1 MSRST
6 LLAILAPGVL
16 VTSVQAAQ
24 PLNCS
29 PFLLAFPPLTCE
41 TYCALQYPND
51 HRARLRCTAAGH
63 HGQGPCFA
71 CPCYDTASFT
81 RPKTCPQDE
90 ICELGPTMFV
100 GFIAQNFV
108 TDGYVLYRDGTTQ
121 RGSVTTTFDAN
132 TGVVTGYS
140 CSYGTGVY
148 GSFPPNSVELS
159 GLSPDQATA
168 CTNILFAVGK
178 LGPYGMC
185 LKRG

>member
-1 MSRST
+1 MSRTAILLLSSG
-6 LLAILAPGVL
+6 LLATHIH
-16 VTSVQAAQ
+16 AAQ

-29 PFLLAFPPLTCE
+29 PSSLAFPPLTCE
-41 TYCALQYPND
+41 RYCALQYPND
-51 HRARLRCTAAGH
+51 HPARVLCTAAGH

-71 CPCYDTASFT
+71 CPCYNTTSFT

-90 ICELGPTMFV
+90 ICEYGPTMFA
-100 GFIAQNFV
+100 GFVALNFV
-108 TDGYVLYRDGTTQ
+108 TDGCVLYGDATVQ
-121 RGSVTTTFDAN
+121 RGSVTTTFDPN
-132 TGVVTGYS
+132 TGAVTGIS
-140 CSYGTGVY
+140 CSYGTGA
-148 GSFPPNSVELS
+148 SCFAPDSVEVS